1 MPAGRRAYWKG
12 YLRLSLVSIGV
23 ELFDAEDKKTNIS
36 FHQIHKPT
44 GKRVNHVTSVQG
56 IGPIKRSEIVSGY
69 EIDKDRY
76 VILEPKELDAV
87 KLESKR
93 TVELNRF
100 VPLADI
106 DARYIEQPYYI
117 VPSDEYAGEGYLVIR
132 EALAKANRVGLGQLT
147 HGGKEHLIAVAPLE
161 KGLALYRLRYANEI
175 KPAASFFDELPHLK
189 LEKEMVEM
197 ASELI
202 TKKSGTFDPEDYS
215 DKYAT
220 ELKKLIARKSKGE
233 KIVAAPE
240 PEPASGNVINLM
252 DALRNSLKGKGP
264 SSAAAEATAE
274 KPPRKAPAKPRR
286 KAS

>member
-23 ELFDAEDKKTNIS
+23 ELFDAEDKKTNIR
-36 FHQIHKPT
+36 FHQIHKKT

-56 IGPIKRSEIVSGY
+56 VGPIERSEIVSGY

-76 VILEPKELDAV
+76 VILEPDELDAV

-106 DARYIEQPYYI
+106 DARYVEQPYYI
-117 VPSDEYAGEGYLVIR
+117 VPTDEYAGEGYLVIR
-132 EALAKANRVGLGQLT
+132 EALAKADRVGLGQLT

-161 KGLALYRLRYANEI
+161 KGLVLYRLRYANEV

-189 LEKEMVEM
+189 LDKEMVEM

-202 TKKSGTFDPEDYS
+202 AKKSGGFDPEDYS

-252 DALRNSLKGKGP
+252 DALRNSLKGKGK
-264 SSAAAEATAE
+264 AEEPAE
-274 KPPRKAPAKPRR
+274 KAPKKAAAKPRR